1 MSAKFRLCLVLSL
14 LSSVSAVFAQDP
26 PAAGKGDAKAGDAAP
41 AEAPTT
47 KKGLGR
53 GGPALSEVDVAEIAP
68 LKDLPPWKVG
78 LPNGEYSTGPEYPP
92 SPEQTERD
100 DVPKGKIIKFKMD
113 SAESKIFPG
122 QNAPFQRDVAVY
134 IPAQNK
140 PDSPAPFIVA
150 CDQYG
155 LQNYKL
161 STILDNMIADKR
173 LPPLVAVMIANA
185 GPDRSYE
192 YDTVW
197 GKNAEFVE
205 NEVLPRVEKE
215 AGIKLTK
222 DPEARM
228 TLGGSSGGICAF
240 SMAWFHP
247 ELYHRVLSYSG
258 TFVNLRRNDEY
269 PHGGWEYP
277 ENLISKSDKK
287 PLRVWLH
294 AGEKDN
300 GATAPPVPCATGS
313 SPTNAWPKRSMR
325 KATPTNLSTLKTA
338 ATRLATRSATRSPA
352 PSNSSGAGI
361 QLKERNKSGERSAE
375 TFLHQPAERPGQRPS
390 SIGARH
396 SLRATVQ
403 CPATLATFSEL
414 MNIPVGLPQLFAQ
427 MTYVCSA
434 ASKLRQ

>member
-14 LSSVSAVFAQDP
+14 LSSASAVFAQDP

-41 AEAPTT
+41 AAKAEAPAT

-53 GGPALSEVDVAEIAP
+53 GGPALSEADVAEIAP

-205 NEVLPRVEKE
+205 NEVLPHVEKE

-300 GATAPPVPCATGS
+300 GATSAS
-313 SPTNAWPKRSMR
+313 SAMR
-325 KATPTNLSTLKTA
+325 NWVVANK
-338 ATRLATRSATRSPA
+338 RLAEALNAKAYPYQFVYAKNSGHTPRDAISNTLPSALEFVWRGYPIE
-352 PSNSSGAGI
+352 GA
-361 QLKERNKSGERSAE
+361 K
-375 TFLHQPAERPGQRPS
+375 
-390 SIGARH
+390 
-396 SLRATVQ
+396 
-403 CPATLATFSEL
+403 
-414 MNIPVGLPQLFAQ
+414 
-427 MTYVCSA
+427 
-434 ASKLRQ
+434 

>member
-1 MSAKFRLCLVLSL
+1 M
-14 LSSVSAVFAQDP
+14 
-26 PAAGKGDAKAGDAAP
+26 
-41 AEAPTT
+41 
-47 KKGLGR
+47 
-53 GGPALSEVDVAEIAP
+53 
-68 LKDLPPWKVG
+68 
-78 LPNGEYSTGPEYPP
+78 
-92 SPEQTERD
+92 
-100 DVPKGKIIKFKMD
+100 PKGKIIKFKMD

-205 NEVLPRVEKE
+205 SEVLPRVEKE

-300 GATAPPVPCATGS
+300 GATQRLQRHAQLG
-313 SPTNAWPKRSMR
+313 RR
-325 KATPTNLSTLKTA
+325 QQTPG
-338 ATRLATRSATRSPA
+338 RSA
-352 PSNSSGAGI
+352 
-361 QLKERNKSGERSAE
+361 QCER
-375 TFLHQPAERPGQRPS
+375 LPLP
-390 SIGARH
+390 IC
-396 SLRATVQ
+396 LR
-403 CPATLATFSEL
+403 
-414 MNIPVGLPQLFAQ
+414 
-427 MTYVCSA
+427 
-434 ASKLRQ
+434 